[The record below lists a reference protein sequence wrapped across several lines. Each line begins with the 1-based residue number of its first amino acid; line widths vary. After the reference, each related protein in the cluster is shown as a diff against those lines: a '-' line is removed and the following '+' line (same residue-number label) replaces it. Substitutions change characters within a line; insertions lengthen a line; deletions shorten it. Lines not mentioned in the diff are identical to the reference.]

1 MSYFWNFG
9 KFWAEHMRKEPRNQM
24 QFNPCCL
31 ELKRLICEGWWLVQ
45 NQYGSK
51 DNAIQSNYI
60 DHFDWCLT
68 SRTVSFTLSF
78 QSYYDVYIDYDNIFH
93 CEPMFPTSFQ
103 FHVNQIFKLIA
114 RYIMTVS
121 LSIEL
126 MLDINFNLIVNL
138 CIT

>member
-1 MSYFWNFG
+1 MVQKIMLFR
-9 KFWAEHMRKEPRNQM
+9 AIT
-24 QFNPCCL
+24 L
-31 ELKRLICEGWWLVQ
+31 TILIG
-45 NQYGSK
+45 
-51 DNAIQSNYI
+51 A
-60 DHFDWCLT
+60 LT

-103 FHVNQIFKLIA
+103 FHVSQIFKLIA

-121 LSIEL
+121 LPIEL

-138 CIT
+138 CTT